1 MEFFPRDFYNDE
13 KFLLKLVVPKP
24 NIQAIYKKKQKKK
37 NKKKQKKKKKKKKKK
52 KQKKTKKKN

>member
-24 NIQAIYKKKQKKK
+24 NIQAIYKKKKT
-37 NKKKQKKKKKKKKKK
+37 KKK
-52 KQKKTKKKN
+52 KQKIKISYKISKYTNK